1 MCEWYIS
8 NDCVTFLL
16 YVARSEEKKKAKG
29 KKKSASKPASKQPD
43 AKPASKPASKSD
55 AKPAAKPQKKN
66 DSGEKVSPT
75 RVKTVECV
83 ERADPSK
90 HPTPSSKEKKL
101 TPSKT
106 EPRSDSKMPAKKKS
120 PKPSSK
126 SPTQKKK
133 SGKPTY
139 IEMTHDAIVALKD
152 RKGSSSIAISK
163 WILANH
169 EHTKSTNPNIFKNKL
184 QQYLKQGVKDG
195 RFVKVKSSF
204 KINPEY
210 TKKQKAA
217 ARAKEAAKKAAAREK
232 EKANNKK
239 NAELEKKRA
248 EEEAK
253 RKEESMTP

>member
-1 MCEWYIS
+1 M
-8 NDCVTFLL
+8 
-16 YVARSEEKKKAKG
+16 
-29 KKKSASKPASKQPD
+29 
-43 AKPASKPASKSD
+43 
-55 AKPAAKPQKKN
+55 
-66 DSGEKVSPT
+66 
-75 RVKTVECV
+75 ECV
-83 ERADPSK
+83 EIADPSK

-106 EPRSDSKMPAKKKS
+106 EPSSDSKMPAKKKS

-139 IEMTHDAIVALKD
+139 IEMAHNAIVALKD
-152 RKGSSSIAISK
+152 RKGSSVPAISK

-169 EHTKSTNPNIFKNKL
+169 EHAKSTNPNVFKNKL
-184 QQYLKQGVKDG
+184 QQFLKQGVKDG
-195 RFVKVKSSF
+195 RFVKVKSSY

-210 TKKQKAA
+210 TKKQKAEARKAEA
-217 ARAKEAAKKAAAREK
+217 ARKKAEKEK
-232 EKANNKK
+232 EKANSKK
-239 NAELEKKRA
+239 KAELEKKRA